1 MVNNKQFYE
10 GKIMTSNN
18 SEDFIVLEY
27 IDAYNVKIK
36 FLQTGTIIISEL
48 NNLKKGSIK
57 DPYYPSVYNIAYF
70 GIGPYSS
77 RDKNGKQTRCY
88 KIWKEMI
95 GRCYCP
101 STSGYK
107 NYGKQGVTVC
117 PEWLNFQNYAKWYYD
132 NCYNESFVVDKDFLV
147 KGNKIYSPNYC
158 CFIPKEINSAITL
171 RNLNRGNTPVGVIIK
186 NNKIIAQINY
196 MNKKKHLGT
205 FDTIEEAFAAY
216 KKEKEI
222 CLKEYADKYKSILP
236 KHVYNA
242 IYNYQILITD

>member
-10 GKIMTSNN
+10 GKIMASNN
-18 SEDFIVLEY
+18 SGNFIVLEY
-27 IDAYNVKIK
+27 INAHNVKIQ

-48 NNLKKGSIK
+48 NNVKKGSIK
-57 DPYYPSVYNIAYF
+57 DPYYPSVYNTAYF

-88 KIWKEMI
+88 KTWKEMI

-101 STSGYK
+101 SISSYK

-117 PEWLNFQNYAKWYYD
+117 SEWLNFQNYAKWYYD
-132 NCYNESFVVDKDFLV
+132 NCYDESFVIDKDFLV

-158 CFIPKEINSAITL
+158 CFIPSEINSAITL
-171 RNLNRGNTPVGVIIK
+171 RNRNRGDTPVGVRIK

-205 FDTIEEAFAAY
+205 FDTIEEAFAVY

-242 IYNYQILITD
+242 ICNYQILITD